1 MNKNNDETDE
11 TRTNEEGVEAS
22 SNEEVD
28 DFIKLIQEVTEVVVL
43 YRDQLQKQAEDMNDF
58 RNSVWSHNCQ
68 ADEWDC
74 GCDDVTDELMISD
87 NDDCQFDDSF
97 EEEMV

>member
-22 SNEEVD
+22 SNERVED
-28 DFIKLIQEVTEVVVL
+28 LIKLIQEATEAVEL
-43 YRDQLQKQAEDMNDF
+43 YRDKLQKEFNI

-68 ADEWDC
+68 GDEWDC
-74 GCDDVTDELMISD
+74 DCNDVTGELFISD
-87 NDDCQFDDSF
+87 DDDDCQFDDSF
-97 EEEMV
+97 EEEMA

>member
-11 TRTNEEGVEAS
+11 TRTNEE
-22 SNEEVD
+22 VD
-28 DFIKLIQEVTEVVVL
+28 DFIKFIQEVTEVVVL
-43 YRDQLQKQAEDMNDF
+43 YRDQLQKQAEEINDI

-74 GCDDVTDELMISD
+74 DCDDVTDELFISD